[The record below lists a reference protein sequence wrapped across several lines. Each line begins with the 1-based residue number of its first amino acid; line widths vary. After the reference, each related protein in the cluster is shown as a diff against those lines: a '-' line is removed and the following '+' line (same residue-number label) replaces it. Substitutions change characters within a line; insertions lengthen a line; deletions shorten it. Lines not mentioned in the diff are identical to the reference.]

1 MTTKQKNP
9 SAFMKPVNFSEELAA
24 IVGRGPLPR
33 TEITKRVWDYIKKH
47 NLQAKDNRKNIQ
59 PDEKLSKVLG
69 KGTIDMFQ
77 MTKKINVHIRTE
89 AAAAS
94 R

>member
-1 MTTKQKNP
+1 MTTKEKNA

-33 TEITKRVWDYIKKH
+33 TEITKKVWEYIKKH
-47 NLQAKDNRKNIQ
+47 DLQAKDNRKNIE
-59 PDEKLSKVLG
+59 PDEKLGKVLG

-77 MTKKINVHIRTE
+77 MTKKINLHIRAE
-89 AAAAS
+89 AAPAA

>member
-1 MTTKQKNP
+1 
-9 SAFMKPVNFSEELAA
+9 MKPVNFSEELAA

-33 TEITKRVWDYIKKH
+33 TEITKRVWDYIKKN
-47 NLQAKDNRKNIQ
+47 NLQAKDNRKNIE
-59 PDEKLSKVLG
+59 PDEKLGKVLG

-77 MTKKINVHIRTE
+77 MTKKINRHIREETP
-89 AAAAS
+89 AAA